1 MKQAETAEEKLKRMT
16 QTPVRRL
23 VCTLAVPTIIS
34 MMVTSIYN
42 MADTFFV
49 GRLGTSATGAVGI
62 AFSLMAVIQAIGF
75 TLGMGSGNFISRL
88 LGQRKRKLAERVAA
102 TAFFTALGLGVILA
116 AVGLLFL
123 DPLVRMLGATE
134 TIAPHARNYVRYI
147 LIGMPFMTSVY
158 VLNNLLRFQGSAMY
172 AMLGIASGGILNIAL
187 DPLFIFVFDMG
198 TGGAALA
205 TIISQFISFLILLFQ
220 STRGGN
226 IRIRLRNFMPKA
238 AIYKT
243 ILAGGLPSFYRQG
256 LASVAMICMNLA
268 AGGYGDAVIAAMSIV
283 NRIMQFA
290 LFGLLGF
297 GQGFQP
303 VCGFNY
309 GAGRYDRV
317 LEAFWF
323 CMKTAVVLLL
333 SLGTIGFIFA
343 PQLVAIFRAD
353 DMAVIQIG
361 TLALRLQCATFALSS
376 WVVMQNMLMQTIGK
390 STKASILALAR
401 QGLFFLPAIWILPLF
416 WGVLG
421 VQMSQPAADIC
432 TFILAVPLGI
442 SVLRELNQ
450 KKLQQSAKQLDYRQS
465 SGLEA

>member
-1 MKQAETAEEKLKRMT
+1 
-16 QTPVRRL
+16 
-23 VCTLAVPTIIS
+23 
-34 MMVTSIYN
+34 
-42 MADTFFV
+42 
-49 GRLGTSATGAVGI
+49 
-62 AFSLMAVIQAIGF
+62 
-75 TLGMGSGNFISRL
+75 
-88 LGQRKRKLAERVAA
+88 
-102 TAFFTALGLGVILA
+102 
-116 AVGLLFL
+116 
-123 DPLVRMLGATE
+123 
-134 TIAPHARNYVRYI
+134 
-147 LIGMPFMTSVY
+147 MTSVY

-172 AMLGIASGGILNIAL
+172 AMLGIASGGILNILL
-187 DPLFIFVFDMG
+187 DPLFIFVFHMG

-226 IRIRLRNFMPKA
+226 IRIRVCHIMLKA

-290 LFGLLGF
+290 LFALLGF

-333 SLGTIGFIFA
+333 SLGTLGFIFA

-353 DMAVIQIG
+353 DMQVIQIG
-361 TLALRLQCATFALSS
+361 YLALRLQCTTFALSS
-376 WVVMQNMLMQTIGK
+376 WVVIQNMLMQTIGK

-401 QGLFFLPAIWILPLF
+401 QGLFFLPVIWIMPPLLGIF
-416 WGVLG
+416 G
-421 VQMSQPAADIC
+421 VQMSQPVADVC
-432 TFILAVPLGI
+432 TFVLAVPLGT

-450 KKLQQSAKQLDYRQS
+450 KKMQQHQVMEQS
-465 SGLEA
+465 IV